1 MNGHS
6 PIPCYHCGLPVTGQ
20 AACEVEIEGESRS
33 FCCSGCM
40 TVCRM
45 IHESGLEDFYK
56 RLNYQ
61 DAEMPPPEAP
71 LDPDQY
77 DLEEVQ
83 GEFVRKLDGGLRQ
96 AHLLVEGIHC
106 AACVWLI
113 EKGLSAM
120 VGVDLAEVNLAH
132 HRLNLRWDSNS
143 VALSAIMQ
151 RLANLG
157 YAAAPFNPETAE
169 GNLQRRNRAL
179 LFRMAFAAFG
189 MMNIMWISIALYAG
203 AFTGIDVEHKQFF
216 HWISFFIATPVLIY
230 SGWPFLSAAFKGL
243 QQARLTMDL
252 PIAIGSLA
260 TWGYSCWVMLNRSGE
275 VYFDTVVTFLFVILV
290 GRYLEG
296 LSKRNASSAALK
308 LMELQP
314 RLATRLIAGNEGE
327 EGEEGEERISIRKIE
342 VADHL
347 LVRPGEKVPADGVV
361 ISGRSN
367 VDESMLSGE
376 VKPVLK
382 AANDT
387 VVAGSI
393 NVDGSLIMEVKLTGA
408 DTALANIVALVEE
421 AQGSKAPVQRLADR
435 IVPWF
440 VAATLGLALVTFIY
454 WLRIDFDTALL
465 AAVSVLII
473 TCPCALG
480 LATPMGIAVG
490 VGAGAKRG
498 VLVRNGQALET
509 LSGITHV
516 VFDKTG
522 TLTEGKM
529 RVNNVVAAA
538 GFEKEQLIRM
548 AAAIESHSHH
558 PLAVALVE
566 AAKSFRALVGESFVS
581 EAGLGVSGQVE
592 GQAVVI
598 GNLRLM
604 QREDVQ
610 GMGAF
615 TDQTKQIEQRGGV
628 AVFVAVDGHLA
639 GIVDLQ
645 DRIREEATAL
655 VKVIE
660 HMGMGMTMLT
670 GDSYLAASE
679 LQLKLGEMHVVA
691 GVMPEEKEAEI
702 RRLQERGEKVLMIG
716 DGVND
721 APALARADISMAM
734 GSGMDVSMACA
745 DIVLV
750 SSDLS
755 RVGFALSLAQKTLS
769 TIRQNIGI
777 SLVYN
782 LILVP
787 AAMAAWVT
795 PVFAAIAMPV
805 SSLLVIG
812 NALLIRR
819 RVRGNA

>member
-1 MNGHS
+1 
-6 PIPCYHCGLPVTGQ
+6 
-20 AACEVEIEGESRS
+20 
-33 FCCSGCM
+33 
-40 TVCRM
+40 M
-45 IHESGLEDFYK
+45 IHESGLEDFYT

-61 DAEMPPPEAP
+61 DAEAPPPEVP
-71 LDPDQY
+71 VDLDQY

-83 GEFVRKLDGGLRQ
+83 SDFVRKLDDVRRQ
-96 AHLLVEGIHC
+96 AHLLIDGIHC

-120 VGVDLAEVNLAH
+120 DGVEMAEVNLAH
-132 HRLNLRWDSNS
+132 HRLNLRWDSS
-143 VALSAIMQ
+143 KVALSRIMQ

-157 YAAAPFNPETAE
+157 YAAAPFNPEAAE

-203 AFTGIDVEHKQFF
+203 AFSGIDMEHKQFF
-216 HWISFFIATPVLIY
+216 QWVSFFIATPVLLY
-230 SGWPFLSAAFKGL
+230 SGWPFFHAAFKGL

-260 TWGYSCWVMLNRSGE
+260 TWAYSCWITLNQSGE

-314 RLATRLIAGNEGE
+314 RLATRLLED
-327 EGEEGEERISIRKIE
+327 GEERVSIRKI
-342 VADHL
+342 VVGDRL
-347 LVRPGEKVPADGVV
+347 LVRPGEKMPADGVV

-376 VKPVLK
+376 AKPVLK
-382 AANDT
+382 EAST
-387 VVAGSI
+387 SVVAGSI
-393 NVDGSLIMEVKLTGA
+393 NLDGSLTIEVKLTGA
-408 DTALANIVALVEE
+408 DTALSHIVALVEE
-421 AQGSKAPVQRLADR
+421 AQGTKAPVQRLADR

-440 VAATLGLALVTFIY
+440 VAATLGLALITFLY
-454 WLRIDFDTALL
+454 WLHADFDKALL

-498 VLVRNGQALET
+498 VLVRNGEALEM
-509 LSGITHV
+509 LSNITHV

-529 RVNNVVAAA
+529 RVVDVATAD
-538 GFEKEQLIRM
+538 GFEKELIIRM
-548 AAAIESHSHH
+548 AAAVEHQSRH
-558 PLAVALVE
+558 PLAIAIVE
-566 AAKSFRALVGESFVS
+566 AAKRFQPLASRAFVS
-581 EAGLGVSGQVE
+581 KSGLGVTGEVE
-592 GQAVVI
+592 GQSVVI

-604 QREDVQ
+604 QQEKVEGLEVFSR
-610 GMGAF
+610 
-615 TDQTKQIEQRGGV
+615 QTKQIEKRGGI
-628 AVFVAVDGHLA
+628 AVFMAVEGRLA
-639 GIVDLQ
+639 AVIDLQ
-645 DRIREEATAL
+645 DRIREEAVPL
-655 VKVIE
+655 VKAIKD
-660 HMGMGMTMLT
+660 MGIGMTMLT
-670 GDSYLAASE
+670 GDSYRAARE
-679 LQLKLGEMHVVA
+679 LQTKLGAMDIVAEM
-691 GVMPEEKEAEI
+691 MPEEKEAEI
-702 RRLQERGEKVLMIG
+702 RRLQEQGERVLMIG
-716 DGVND
+716 DGIND
-721 APALARADISMAM
+721 APALARADVSIAM

-755 RVGFALSLAQKTLS
+755 RVGFAISLAHKTLS

-787 AAMAAWVT
+787 AAMAALVT
-795 PVFAAIAMPV
+795 PVFAAVAMPV

-812 NALLIRR
+812 NAILIRR
-819 RVRGNA
+819 RVQTEVAR

>member
-1 MNGHS
+1 MSGHS
-6 PIPCYHCGLPVTGQ
+6 PNVCFHCGLPVAGQ
-20 AACEVEIEGESRS
+20 AACEAEIGGIKRS

-40 TVCRM
+40 TVCQM
-45 IHESGLEDFYK
+45 IHESGLESFYT

-61 DAEMPPPEAP
+61 DAEAPPPESP
-71 LDPDQY
+71 VDLEQY

-83 GEFVRKLDGGLRQ
+83 GEFVRKLDGGRRQ
-96 AHLLVEGIHC
+96 AHLLVDGIHC

-120 VGVDLAEVNLAH
+120 EGVELAEVNLAH
-132 HRLNLRWDSNS
+132 HRLNIRWDSNTVS
-143 VALSAIMQ
+143 LSSIMM
-151 RLANLG
+151 RLAGLG
-157 YAAAPFNPETAE
+157 YAAAPFNPEAAE
-169 GNLQRRNRAL
+169 GSLQRRNRSL

-203 AFTGIDVEHKQFF
+203 AFSGIDSEQKQFF
-216 HWISFFIATPVLIY
+216 HWVSFFIASPVLLY
-230 SGWPFLSAAFKGL
+230 SGWPFFRAAFKGL

-252 PIAIGSLA
+252 PIVIGSLA
-260 TWGYSCWVMLNRSGE
+260 TWVYSCWVTINRSGE

-314 RLATRLIAGNEGE
+314 RLATRLIEGSE
-327 EGEEGEERISIRKIE
+327 DEAGEERVATRKL
-342 VADHL
+342 VVGDRL

-361 ISGRSN
+361 IAGRSN

-376 VKPVLK
+376 AKPVLK
-382 AANDT
+382 LNDDS

-393 NVDGSLIMEVKLTGA
+393 NLDGSLTIEVRLIGA
-408 DTALANIVALVEE
+408 DTALAHIVALVEE
-421 AQGSKAPVQRLADR
+421 AQGTKAPVQRLADR

-440 VAATLGLALVTFIY
+440 VAATLGLALITFLY
-454 WLRIDFDTALL
+454 WLRSDFDTALL

-490 VGAGAKRG
+490 VGAGAQRG
-498 VLVRNGQALET
+498 VLVRNGEALET
-509 LSGITHV
+509 LSAVTHV

-529 RVNNVVAAA
+529 RVVDVMPSP
-538 GFEKEQLIRM
+538 GFEKEQIIRIT
-548 AAAIESHSHH
+548 AALESQSRH
-558 PLAVALVE
+558 PLATAIVE
-566 AAKSFRALVGESFVS
+566 AARLFPALACESFVS
-581 EAGLGVSGQVE
+581 ENGLGVKGLVE
-592 GQAVVI
+592 GHAIVI
-598 GNLRLM
+598 GNVRLM
-604 QREDVQ
+604 QREEVD
-610 GMGAF
+610 GLDEF
-615 TDQTKQIEQRGGV
+615 STQTKEIEQRGGT
-628 AVFVAVDGHLA
+628 AVFVSIDGQLAAVID
-639 GIVDLQ
+639 IQ
-645 DRIREEATAL
+645 DRLRDEAAAL
-655 VKVIE
+655 IKSIQ
-660 HMGMGMTMLT
+660 HMGISMTMLT
-670 GDSYLAASE
+670 GDAHQAARE
-679 LQLKLGEMHVVA
+679 LQQQLGDMDVVA
-691 GVMPEEKEAEI
+691 ELLPEEKEAEV
-702 RRLQERGEKVLMIG
+702 RRLQERGERVLMIG

-721 APALARADISMAM
+721 APALARADVSMAM

-755 RVGFALSLAQKTLS
+755 RVGFAMSLAEKTLS
-769 TIRQNIGI
+769 TIRQNIVL
-777 SLVYN
+777 SLLYN

-787 AAMAAWVT
+787 AAMAALVT
-795 PVFAAIAMPV
+795 PVFAAIAMPI

-812 NALLIRR
+812 NAILIRK
-819 RVRGNA
+819 RVRLV